1 MKLNDFL
8 YLRRISKS
16 SFAERIG
23 TTTATVS
30 RISSGLVVPRRDLLE
45 RIHRQTDGL
54 VTPNDLTGLHCE
66 QRCWEQLAGESSEH
80 ALEKETTD

>member
-8 YLRRISKS
+8 YLRSISKS

-30 RISSGLVVPRRDLLE
+30 RIGSGLVVPRRDLLE
-45 RIHRQTDGL
+45 RIYHQTDGL

-66 QRCWEQLAGESSEH
+66 KRCWEKSGGASSEH
-80 ALEKETTD
+80 PLEKETTN

>member
-8 YLRRISKS
+8 YVRCISKS

-30 RISSGLVVPRRDLLE
+30 RIGSGLVVPRRELLQ
-45 RIHRQTDGL
+45 RIHEQTDGL

-66 QRCWEQLAGESSEH
+66 KRCWEQSAGRSSEH
-80 ALEKETTD
+80 PQEKETTD

>member
-8 YLRRISKS
+8 SLQRISKS
-16 SFAERIG
+16 SFAERLG

-45 RIHRQTDGL
+45 RIHKQTDGL
-54 VTPNDLTGLHCE
+54 VTPNDLTGLYCVE
-66 QRCWEQLAGESSEH
+66 RCKAKMSGSFGH
-80 ALEKETTD
+80 PTKKETAD